1 MKNYYRTVLSVA
13 IISMLLITALF
24 FMSVKTD
31 AGKRNASMIIEL
43 NDIVKTLEEGADVD
57 SSDIS
62 SHFVINDP
70 DGNTIYDSE
79 GGSSNVTVTDAIA
92 SDYPYQYVI
101 RDGRIAGS
109 VIIVDDGVS
118 RIETLRNRI
127 VVILYIAVL
136 ILFIAAMI
144 FGKYVE
150 NNIFIPFRRM
160 KGFAEKVARGQLDE
174 PLPMDRNNLFGDF
187 SESFDI
193 MREEL
198 LSSKERELSLQKKE
212 REMIASL
219 SHDLKT
225 PITGIKLTTELLETK
240 ASMSDSPDPS
250 MLEKLNNIYIK
261 ADQIDKLVS
270 DLFES
275 ALNELGEFTVN
286 LTDEKSGIIDSIV
299 RSYDDKELTN
309 CSDIPDVLINID
321 SKRLSQVI
329 GNIISNSYK
338 YADTRIDVDYKVEG
352 RFLEMTLR
360 DYGPGVPEDEIEL
373 ITNKFYRGKDSKTVY
388 KDGNGLGLYI
398 GKILMEKMNGEL
410 IPGNADPSGFCVR
423 LLIPLS

>member
-1 MKNYYRTVLSVA
+1 
-13 IISMLLITALF
+13 
-24 FMSVKTD
+24 
-31 AGKRNASMIIEL
+31 
-43 NDIVKTLEEGADVD
+43 
-57 SSDIS
+57 
-62 SHFVINDP
+62 
-70 DGNTIYDSE
+70 
-79 GGSSNVTVTDAIA
+79 
-92 SDYPYQYVI
+92 
-101 RDGRIAGS
+101 
-109 VIIVDDGVS
+109 
-118 RIETLRNRI
+118 
-127 VVILYIAVL
+127 
-136 ILFIAAMI
+136 
-144 FGKYVE
+144 
-150 NNIFIPFRRM
+150 
-160 KGFAEKVARGQLDE
+160 
-174 PLPMDRNNLFGDF
+174 
-187 SESFDI
+187 
-193 MREEL
+193 
-198 LSSKERELSLQKKE
+198 
-212 REMIASL
+212 
-219 SHDLKT
+219 
-225 PITGIKLTTELLETK
+225 
-240 ASMSDSPDPS
+240 MSDSPDTS

-261 ADQIDKLVS
+261 ADEIDKLVS

-338 YADTRIDVDYKVEG
+338 YADTKIDVDYKVEG

-373 ITNKFYRGKDSKTVY
+373 ITNKFYRGKDSKIVY